1 MVYIKET
8 NIIYFPKT
16 LIKVKFICLLIK
28 GDNANVA
35 VESVVAI
42 PEDKWHLDYLKP
54 KQACVK
60 EDGKCVQ
67 ALFQNPGEAKKVRLI
82 FPFSQN
88 LKVIL

>member
-1 MVYIKET
+1 M
-8 NIIYFPKT
+8 NIVIN
-16 LIKVKFICLLIK
+16 VCLFLQ

-60 EDGKCVQ
+60 KDGKCVQ
-67 ALFQNPGEAKKVRLI
+67 ALFQNPGEAKKVRLTL
-82 FPFSQN
+82 PFIKKQKLSCMLN
-88 LKVIL
+88 SVSLVSCKLTH